1 MGKDYYETLGLGK
14 EASPEEIKSAYRKLA
29 KKYHPDVSEETKEVA
44 EAKFKEVSEAYEVLS
59 DPEKKETYDRY
70 GSDAINSQ
78 FSGGG
83 FSWDDFTRADDIS
96 DIFGDIFGSFGG
108 FGGRSNSKNRGPRQG
123 NSLRMDIEIT
133 LLEALKGLKKKVDVP
148 HTVKC
153 KPCEGTGAKDGKT
166 TTCTECKGSGQVRS
180 VRQTMFGNMVS
191 VADCPKCR
199 GRGKSSDEKCPTCRG
214 SGYNQETTKVEVNI
228 SKGVDDGSTLTLR
241 GMGDA
246 SPEGGKAG
254 DLYVIIH
261 VKKDDTFDR
270 DGANLW
276 TGITTTYP
284 RLVLGGNEEIRTLE
298 GEKAILNIP
307 KGTQVGSVLRLS
319 GKGMPRSLD
328 STSRGDLFVRVKI
341 SVPKKVSKE
350 DAELLKKLD
359 EKAGSKKTK
368 QSLRDKL
375 DGVF

>member
-1 MGKDYYETLGLGK
+1 MGKDYYETLGLEK
-14 EASPEEIKSAYRKLA
+14 DSSPEEIKSAYRKLA

-59 DPEKKETYDRY
+59 DPEKRETYDRY

-83 FSWDDFTRADDIS
+83 FSWDDFTRGEDIS
-96 DIFGDIFGSFGG
+96 DIFGDIFGNFGG

-123 NSLRMDIEIT
+123 NSLRMDIEIS
-133 LLEALKGLKKKVDVP
+133 LLDALNGLTKKVEIP

-153 KPCEGTGAKDGKT
+153 KKCEGTGAKDGKT
-166 TTCTECKGSGQVRS
+166 ISCTQCKGSGQVRT

-191 VADCPKCR
+191 VSDCPKCR
-199 GRGKSSDEKCPTCRG
+199 GTGKSFEVKCPDCRG
-214 SGYNQETTKVEVNI
+214 SGYNQETTKVEVKI

-246 SPEGGKAG
+246 SPEGGQPG

-261 VKKDDTFDR
+261 VKKNDAFDR

-284 RLVLGGNEEIRTLE
+284 RLVLGGSEEIRTLE

-307 KGTQVGSVLRLS
+307 KGTQVGSVLRLN

-328 STSRGDLFVRVKI
+328 SSSRGDLFVRVKI
-341 SVPKKVSKE
+341 NVPKKISKE